1 MNNENLEKL
10 YGEYLKF
17 NDNMILKYDA
27 LAIAAI
33 MMAQALSMYKT
44 VLSEK
49 DYDAIVDNMSNN
61 RDKIKK
67 FEGQILQ

>member
-33 MMAQALSMYKT
+33 MMAQALGMYKT